1 MVSKQV
7 QPPMTTSG
15 QRRGALSANPADGPA
30 GAPMNGPADSPA
42 GDPRVRRT
50 RAALQDALIALLR
63 EKDWSAIRTSEICRR
78 AGVAR
83 SSLYEHCNGKG
94 DILDEIFAAHLAEV
108 CDLGG
113 PGDPLCT
120 LDWLVD
126 HVGDAPT
133 FFARAMAGRRGDTLL
148 PRFRAAL
155 TLRLEAELGARA
167 APEPAATAAFVIG
180 GALAYLSAAPSGD
193 ARETVQRM
201 AAQVIG

>member
-15 QRRGALSANPADGPA
+15 QQRGALSANT
-30 GAPMNGPADSPA
+30 ADSPPGA
-42 GDPRVRRT
+42 PPVDPRVRRT
-50 RAALQDALIALLR
+50 RAALQDALMALLR
-63 EKDWSAIRTSEICRR
+63 EKDWSAISTSAICRR

-83 SSLYEHCNGKG
+83 SSLYEHFNGKA
-94 DILDEIFAAHLAEV
+94 DILDEIFATHLAEV
-108 CDLGG
+108 CDIGG

-126 HVGDAPT
+126 HVGDAPG
-133 FFARAMAGRRGDTLL
+133 FLAGAMAGRRGDTLL